1 MIIQC
6 EKCKTRFKLDDS
18 RVTESG
24 VRVRCSRCSHT
35 FIVKRDTPEE
45 ESDFDVLLQGLGGTE
60 QADTGAES
68 VARVAGDSSEESSV
82 EAELSPPAAEEKQDH
97 SFGER
102 DFATAD
108 ALEPK
113 EDKGSSVEPFAGFFR
128 TGVALPQFQEHP
140 ASPEAEAVDDT
151 GLDSRLDE
159 AFRPYEAAA
168 VSASALEGSVEG
180 EMPAAEEKQELPFD
194 DSGKTEEVP
203 ATPRHQEKWPVAD
216 SRADETADDE
226 LHPLSISSR
235 RKKSPFFPILIGALS
250 LLVAVVGGFYLFQ
263 NYAGDLD
270 SLIPGGLKTEAS
282 RATIRTLE
290 GSFLVSREAG
300 ELFVIRGEVFNSSGK
315 PLSAMR
321 VQGTVYSVNGSVLA
335 RRMVYCGNTF
345 SPKELAFRSFSG
357 MEKTMDRQFG
367 DTLANLEIPP
377 GKGIPFAIVFK
388 NVPRDAK
395 NFGAKIVDLS
405 GAPPTGR

>member
-60 QADTGAES
+60 QEDTGAEG
-68 VARVAGDSSEESSV
+68 VAKCAGDSFDGSTEKAAQPSF
-82 EAELSPPAAEEKQDH
+82 AAEGKQEI

-102 DFATAD
+102 DFAAED
-108 ALEPK
+108 AVETK
-113 EDKGSSVEPFAGFFR
+113 EGIDSSGEPFAGFFQ
-128 TGVALPQFQEHP
+128 TGVALPQFQEQP
-140 ASPEAEAVDDT
+140 ASPEAEAAADT

-159 AFRPYEAAA
+159 AFRPYDAAV
-168 VSASALEGSVEG
+168 VSASAQEGSTEG
-180 EMPAAEEKQELPFD
+180 DMPTAEEKQDVPSD
-194 DSGKTEEVP
+194 DSEKHEEVP
-203 ATPRHQEKWPVAD
+203 VAPRHEVKWPVAD
-216 SRADETADDE
+216 SEPEETSDDG

-263 NYAGDLD
+263 NYAGDVD

-290 GSFLVSREAG
+290 GTFHMNREAG
-300 ELFVIRGEVFNSSGK
+300 ELFVIRGEIFNASGK

-321 VQGTVYSVNGSVLA
+321 VQGTVYGANGSVLA
-335 RRMVYCGNTF
+335 RRTVYCGNTL
-345 SPKELAFRSFSG
+345 SPKEITFRSFSG

-388 NVPRDAK
+388 NVPREAK
-395 NFGAKIVDLS
+395 NFGAKIVELS
-405 GAPPTGR
+405 GAQPTGS